1 MDAIR
6 SKQLETAEVKY
17 GQATGYGF
25 ARRYVDGK
33 AVAVIGRE
41 DLGYGIQLM
50 AEAAGSVTGLIEASR
65 DLEETSKAHPA
76 PNVSYRKV
84 SLPDLPYPEETFDV
98 VVAFQVIEKLEH
110 PEDLVREAKRVL
122 KRDGLLL
129 ISTPD
134 RQTYS
139 NDRNYAAPGHK
150 SEMYTPEFRELLGR
164 HFAWVR
170 LYRQGT
176 VAGGVIFEPS
186 EKPSALPVE
195 CATFYSKNPSSSVE
209 SPATN
214 FVMAV
219 CGSPEAPE
227 DETPRPYLILDRDRR
242 VFDEC
247 REYLEDVELLRGE
260 ILHMQETEVQAFY
273 ENLEARNAEIRR
285 LRGRERES
293 ANRRRELKGRAR
305 TLKEQVRNLEDQRRD
320 LEDQRRD
327 LEGQVRSLKGRMRN
341 SEARV
346 RDLTTRIRDIE
357 SSRAWRV
364 LTLYRRLR
372 GVNDLERPG

>member
-50 AEAAGSVTGLIEASR
+50 AESAGSVTGLIEAFR
-65 DLEETSKAHPA
+65 DFEETSKAHPA

-84 SLPDLPYPEETFDV
+84 SLPDLPYPDESFDV
-98 VVAFQVIEKLEH
+98 VVAFQVIEKS
-110 PEDLVREAKRVL
+110 EDPGEMVREAKRVL

-139 NDRNYAAPGHK
+139 NDRNYAAPDHK

-186 EKPSALPVE
+186 EKPSAVPVE

-227 DETPRPYLILDRDRR
+227 DETPQPYLLLDRDRR

-247 REYLEDVELLRGE
+247 REHLEDVELLRGE

-273 ENLEARNAEIRR
+273 ENLEARNTEIRR
-285 LRGRERES
+285 LRDRERGS
-293 ANRRRELKGRAR
+293 ANRRRELEEQAR
-305 TLKEQVRNLEDQRRD
+305 SLKEQVRN

-346 RDLTTRIRDIE
+346 RDLTAHIRDIE
-357 SSRAWRV
+357 SSSAWRV
-364 LTLYRRLR
+364 LALYRRLR
-372 GVNDLERPG
+372 GVNDSERPG